1 MKKQKKE
8 LAVLD
13 FETDPF
19 LYGRIPA
26 PFVAGLRIGNDY
38 RAFWGADCVDAVIR
52 YLDDIKT
59 PLVIYAHNGGKF
71 DYFFML
77 KYLENPIKVIGTR
90 IAKAKMGI
98 HELRDSYSIIPVP
111 LSAYKKDDIDYRLM
125 EKDKRDA
132 HREEI
137 LRYLKS
143 DCDYLYDLVSEFRGR
158 FGDKLTIGATAIN
171 ELKKLHPFDAQNA
184 SHDEFFRPWFFGGR
198 VEYFEHGVLKG
209 KWKVYDVNSMYPDV
223 MKEYSHPTGAKYRQ
237 QYGGEITRAGNIK
250 GMTEYPIYFATIEC
264 DNHGAFPTRIKGES
278 LRFDI
283 PHGEFNVTSHELKA
297 ALETGR
303 VSNVKVKRV
312 LFPENVIS
320 FGDFVDKFIGEK
332 IAAKKSGDKVAEL
345 FAKLIA
351 NSAYGKFAQNPDHFY
366 TYFIQAPG
374 EEIPDGD
381 YEIYMVHD
389 SGARLW
395 RKPSESMVYFDVATA
410 ASITGASRAVL
421 MRGLTAGKRVV
432 YCDTDSIICES
443 LPLTLSETAL
453 GAWKLEGEGDS
464 LAIAGKK
471 LYALRNGSKCVKS
484 AHKGALLSDNEIF
497 RIARGGVVGWKNDAP
512 TFSLSKG
519 VSFIDR
525 KIQSAETKKA
535 AKKRA

>member
-1 MKKQKKE
+1 MKKTKRGI
-8 LAVLD
+8 AVLD

-19 LYGRIPA
+19 LYGRVPA
-26 PFVAGLRIGNDY
+26 PFVAGLRIGDEY
-38 RAFWGADCVDAVIR
+38 KEFWGADCVDSVVR

-59 PLVIYAHNGGKF
+59 PLVVYAHNGGKF

-111 LSAYKKDDIDYRLM
+111 LAAYKKDDIDYRKM
-125 EKDKRDA
+125 EAEVRHL
-132 HREEI
+132 HRAEI
-137 LRYLKS
+137 SNYLKS
-143 DCDYLYDLVSEFRGR
+143 DCDYLFHLVSQFRER

-184 SHDEFFRPWFFGGR
+184 SHDEFFRAWFFGGR
-198 VEYFEHGVLKG
+198 VEYFESGVLRG
-209 KWKVYDVNSMYPDV
+209 DWKVYDVNSMYPHV
-223 MKEYSHPTGAKYRQ
+223 MKEYAHPTGAKYRQ
-237 QYGGEITRAGNIK
+237 QYGGELTKSGNIK
-250 GMTEYPIYFATIEC
+250 GMADYPVYFATIEC
-264 DNHGAFPTRIKGES
+264 DNLGAFPTRIKGES

-283 PHGEFNVTSHELKA
+283 PYGEFNVTSHELKA

-303 VSNVKVKRV
+303 VKNVKIKRV
-312 LFPENVIS
+312 LFPESVIS
-320 FGDFVDKFIGEK
+320 FGDYVDLHVAEK
-332 IAAKKSGDKVAEL
+332 IRAKKEGDKVAEL
-345 FAKLIA
+345 FAKLLL

-374 EEIPDGD
+374 DEIPDED
-381 YEIYMVHD
+381 YEIYMVHE

-410 ASITGASRAVL
+410 ASITGAARAVL
-421 MRGLTAGKRVV
+421 MRGLSAGKRVA
-432 YCDTDSIICES
+432 YCDTDSIICEA
-443 LPLTLSETAL
+443 LPLQLSETAL
-453 GAWKLEGEGDS
+453 GAWKLEGAGDS

-484 AHKGALLSDNEIF
+484 AHKGALLTDKEIF

-519 VSFIDR
+519 VSFVDR

-535 AKKRA
+535 SKKRA